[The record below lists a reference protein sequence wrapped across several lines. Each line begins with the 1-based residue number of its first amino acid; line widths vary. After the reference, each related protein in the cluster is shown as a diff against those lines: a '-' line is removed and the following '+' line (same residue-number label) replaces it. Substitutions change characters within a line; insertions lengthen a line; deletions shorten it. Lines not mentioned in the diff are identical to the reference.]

1 MLKYVVSCGFDDRS
15 AGMNGRTAGPGREN
29 CGCVW
34 EFGLIA
40 SRRMSRANTKDMK
53 QPSQGPRLAE
63 ILRLLDERAFWTV
76 AELAARFDVSEETIR
91 RDARHL
97 EQSGVI
103 QKVHGGLSATN
114 HKIEAPYRI
123 RLRENAAPKQ
133 QIARKAAE
141 LVSDGMTLLI
151 DSGTSCHWLARNL
164 AATRNL
170 TIVTNSVE
178 IAYEVLG
185 NPGQRLLL
193 AGGQINPIHNAAFGP
208 EAQAFCQRFAPDL
221 TILSMG
227 AVDAGR
233 GFLDFDPDEA
243 AFKQSL
249 LEHARRVVVLADH
262 SKFGK
267 SGFMQVATFA
277 DVKDLVTDEEPP
289 ASVLKAAALAGT
301 RIHIADDASKRPKES
316 QPGLV

>member
-1 MLKYVVSCGFDDRS
+1 MR
-15 AGMNGRTAGPGREN
+15 
-29 CGCVW
+29 
-34 EFGLIA
+34 
-40 SRRMSRANTKDMK
+40 RANAKNVK
-53 QPSQGPRLAE
+53 QLSQGPRLAE

-76 AELAARFDVSEETIR
+76 SELAERFDVSEETIR
-91 RDARHL
+91 RDARQL

-103 QKVHGGLSATN
+103 QKVHGGLSATS
-114 HKIEAPYRI
+114 HKIEAPYRT
-123 RLRENAAPKQ
+123 RLRENAAAKQ
-133 QIARKAAE
+133 RIARKAAE

-164 AATRNL
+164 APLRNL

-178 IAYEVLG
+178 IAHEVLG

-208 EAQAFCQRFAPDL
+208 EAQTFCKRFAPDL

-227 AVDAGR
+227 AVDAAR

-262 SKFGK
+262 SKFAR
-267 SGFMQVATFA
+267 SGFMQVASFRQ
-277 DVKDLVTDEEPP
+277 VKDLVTDESPP
-289 ASVLKAAALAGT
+289 AAVLEAAAQTDT
-301 RIHIADDASKRPKES
+301 RIHLADAEASNPRES
-316 QPGLV
+316 RAELV

>member
-1 MLKYVVSCGFDDRS
+1 MS
-15 AGMNGRTAGPGREN
+15 
-29 CGCVW
+29 
-34 EFGLIA
+34 
-40 SRRMSRANTKDMK
+40 SRANTRDAKHLA
-53 QPSQGPRLAE
+53 QGPRLAE

-76 AELAARFDVSEETIR
+76 SELAERFDVSEETIR
-91 RDARHL
+91 RDARQL

-103 QKVHGGLSATN
+103 QKVHGGLSATS

-123 RLRENAAPKQ
+123 RLRENAAAKQ
-133 QIARKAAE
+133 RIARKAAE

-151 DSGTSCHWLARNL
+151 DSGTSCHWLARSL
-164 AATRNL
+164 AASRNL

-178 IAYEVLG
+178 IAHEVLG

-227 AVDAGR
+227 AIDPAR

-249 LEHARRVVVLADH
+249 LAHARRVVVLADH
-262 SKFGK
+262 SKFAK
-267 SGFMQVATFA
+267 SGFMQVATFQE
-277 DVKDLVTDEEPP
+277 VQDLVTDQTPP
-289 ASVLKAAALAGT
+289 AAALRAAAQTGT
-301 RIHIADDASKRPKES
+301 RIHIADGATSETPENRLD
-316 QPGLV
+316 LV

>member
-1 MLKYVVSCGFDDRS
+1 MR
-15 AGMNGRTAGPGREN
+15 
-29 CGCVW
+29 
-34 EFGLIA
+34 
-40 SRRMSRANTKDMK
+40 RANPKDMK
-53 QPSQGPRLAE
+53 QLSQGPRLAE

-76 AELAARFDVSEETIR
+76 SELAERFDVSEETIR
-91 RDARHL
+91 RDARQL

-103 QKVHGGLSATN
+103 QKVHGGLSATS
-114 HKIEAPYRI
+114 HKIEAPYRT
-123 RLRENAAPKQ
+123 RLRENAAAKQ
-133 QIARKAAE
+133 RIARKAAE

-164 AATRNL
+164 AALRNL

-178 IAYEVLG
+178 IAHEVLG

-227 AVDAGR
+227 AVDAAR

-262 SKFGK
+262 SKFAK
-267 SGFMQVATFA
+267 SGFMQVASFRE
-277 DVKDLVTDEEPP
+277 VQDLVTDEAPP
-289 ASVLKAAALAGT
+289 AAVLEAAAQTDT
-301 RIHIADDASKRPKES
+301 RIHLADGEASNPRENRTV
-316 QPGLV
+316 LV

>member
-1 MLKYVVSCGFDDRS
+1 MR
-15 AGMNGRTAGPGREN
+15 
-29 CGCVW
+29 
-34 EFGLIA
+34 
-40 SRRMSRANTKDMK
+40 RANLKDSR
-53 QPSQGPRLAE
+53 QLSQGPRLAE

-76 AELAARFDVSEETIR
+76 SELAERFDVSEETIR
-91 RDARHL
+91 RDARQL

-103 QKVHGGLSATN
+103 QKVHGGLSATS

-123 RLRENAAPKQ
+123 RLRENAAAKQ

-164 AATRNL
+164 AAMRNL

-178 IAYEVLG
+178 IAHEVLG

-227 AVDAGR
+227 AIDAAR

-262 SKFGK
+262 SKFAK
-267 SGFMQVATFA
+267 SGFMQVTSFRE
-277 DVKDLVTDEEPP
+277 VQDLVTDETPP
-289 ASVLKAAALAGT
+289 TSVLEAAAQADT
-301 RIHIADDASKRPKES
+301 RIHIADGDANTSRENRTI
-316 QPGLV
+316 LV

>member
-1 MLKYVVSCGFDDRS
+1 M
-15 AGMNGRTAGPGREN
+15 
-29 CGCVW
+29 
-34 EFGLIA
+34 
-40 SRRMSRANTKDMK
+40 RRPNIKDMK
-53 QPSQGPRLAE
+53 QLSQGPRLAE

-76 AELAARFDVSEETIR
+76 SELAERFDVSEETIR
-91 RDARHL
+91 RDARQL

-103 QKVHGGLSATN
+103 QKVHGGLSATS

-123 RLRENAAPKQ
+123 RLRENAAAKQ
-133 QIARKAAE
+133 RIARKAAE

-164 AATRNL
+164 AAMRNL

-178 IAYEVLG
+178 IAHEVLG

-227 AVDAGR
+227 AVDAAR

-249 LEHARRVVVLADH
+249 LGHARRIVVLADH
-262 SKFGK
+262 SKFAK
-267 SGFMQVATFA
+267 SGFMQVASFRE
-277 DVKDLVTDEEPP
+277 VQDLVTDQAPP
-289 ASVLKAAALAGT
+289 ADVLEAAAQTDT
-301 RIHIADDASKRPKES
+301 RIHLAEEDSSSPKDVRPA
-316 QPGLV
+316 LV

>member
-1 MLKYVVSCGFDDRS
+1 MR
-15 AGMNGRTAGPGREN
+15 
-29 CGCVW
+29 
-34 EFGLIA
+34 
-40 SRRMSRANTKDMK
+40 RANTKDMK
-53 QPSQGPRLAE
+53 QLSQGPRLAE

-76 AELAARFDVSEETIR
+76 SELAERFDVSEETIR
-91 RDARHL
+91 RDARQL

-103 QKVHGGLSATN
+103 QKVHGGLSATS
-114 HKIEAPYRI
+114 HKIEAPYRT
-123 RLRENAAPKQ
+123 RLRENAAAKQ
-133 QIARKAAE
+133 RIARKAAE

-164 AATRNL
+164 AALRNL

-178 IAYEVLG
+178 IAHEVLG

-227 AVDAGR
+227 AVDAAR

-262 SKFGK
+262 SKFAK
-267 SGFMQVATFA
+267 SGFMQVASFRE
-277 DVKDLVTDEEPP
+277 VQDLVTDEAPP
-289 ASVLKAAALAGT
+289 AAVLDAAAQTDT
-301 RIHIADDASKRPKES
+301 RIHLADAELGNSRE
-316 QPGLV
+316 GRAVLV

>member
-1 MLKYVVSCGFDDRS
+1 M
-15 AGMNGRTAGPGREN
+15 
-29 CGCVW
+29 
-34 EFGLIA
+34 
-40 SRRMSRANTKDMK
+40 RRPNIKDMK
-53 QPSQGPRLAE
+53 QLSQGPRLAE

-76 AELAARFDVSEETIR
+76 SELAERFDVSEETIR
-91 RDARHL
+91 RDARQL

-103 QKVHGGLSATN
+103 QKVHGGLSATS

-123 RLRENAAPKQ
+123 RLRENAAAKQ
-133 QIARKAAE
+133 RIARKAAE

-164 AATRNL
+164 AAMRNL

-178 IAYEVLG
+178 IAHEVLG

-227 AVDAGR
+227 AVDAAR

-249 LEHARRVVVLADH
+249 LGHARRIVVLADH
-262 SKFGK
+262 SKFAK
-267 SGFMQVATFA
+267 SGFMQVASFRE
-277 DVKDLVTDEEPP
+277 VQDLVTDQAPP
-289 ASVLKAAALAGT
+289 ADVLEAAAQTDT
-301 RIHIADDASKRPKES
+301 RIHLAEEDSSSPRDVRPA
-316 QPGLV
+316 LV

>member
-1 MLKYVVSCGFDDRS
+1 MR
-15 AGMNGRTAGPGREN
+15 
-29 CGCVW
+29 
-34 EFGLIA
+34 
-40 SRRMSRANTKDMK
+40 RANAKNVK
-53 QPSQGPRLAE
+53 QLSQGPRLAE

-76 AELAARFDVSEETIR
+76 SELAERFDVSEETIR
-91 RDARHL
+91 RDARQL

-103 QKVHGGLSATN
+103 QKVHGGLSATS
-114 HKIEAPYRI
+114 HKIEAPYRT
-123 RLRENAAPKQ
+123 RLRENAAAKQ
-133 QIARKAAE
+133 RIARKAAE

-164 AATRNL
+164 APLRNL

-178 IAYEVLG
+178 IAHEVLG

-208 EAQAFCQRFAPDL
+208 EAQTFCKRFAPDL

-227 AVDAGR
+227 AVDAAR

-262 SKFGK
+262 SKFAR
-267 SGFMQVATFA
+267 SGFMQVASFRQ
-277 DVKDLVTDEEPP
+277 VKDLVTDETPP
-289 ASVLKAAALAGT
+289 AAVLEAAAQTDT
-301 RIHIADDASKRPKES
+301 RIHLADAEASNPRES
-316 QPGLV
+316 RAELV